1 MASSSKRA
9 CTRAR
14 TSLTRANTRII
25 PEHEV
30 LEMVM
35 LEMEMQAGS
44 DNKEDLF
51 SELEDFDDDSVNIP
65 FSKLAN
71 SRRPFWGTII

>member
-1 MASSSKRA
+1 MASSCKHV

-14 TSLTRANTRII
+14 TRANTRII

-35 LEMEMQAGS
+35 QAGS
-44 DNKEDLF
+44 DNEDLF
-51 SELEDFDDDSVNIP
+51 SELEDFDDDDSFVP
-65 FSKLAN
+65 FGEEK
-71 SRRPFWGTII
+71 RRVVVA